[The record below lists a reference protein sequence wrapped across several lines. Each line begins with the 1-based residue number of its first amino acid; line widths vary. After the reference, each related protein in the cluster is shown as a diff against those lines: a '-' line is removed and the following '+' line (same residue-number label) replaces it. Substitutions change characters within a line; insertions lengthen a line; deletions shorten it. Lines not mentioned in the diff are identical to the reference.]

1 MPIRRQT
8 LEEWFLVHQ
17 LRHAARRHFHLPLFV
32 EADVTALARAWGA
45 SPPWS
50 AVLVK
55 ALALTARAHP
65 SINRA
70 VFRTFWGT
78 RVVELEGDRR
88 VNLPVLV
95 TDDAGREHLSA
106 TVVERADE
114 RPIAEIREAL
124 RAARARRPA
133 DLPIGRLFVANRN
146 TFLNRLR
153 LRLIHFLVYNLPQLY
168 VRKGGG
174 GLSVSSLLYLA
185 EPGFRGW
192 AMSYGPTAFT
202 AIAISVT
209 GEPDG
214 RTVMRVGVGYDHFA
228 LPGHEALD
236 ALRTLSRI
244 LAASDPADLAALSD
258 SPPPPPAR

>member
-17 LRHAARRHFHLPLFV
+17 LRHAARHHFHLPLFV
-32 EADVTALARAWGA
+32 EADVSALAQAWGA

-50 AVLVK
+50 AILVK
-55 ALALTARAHP
+55 ALALTARLHP

-78 RVVELEGDRR
+78 RVADFDDVR

-95 TDDAGREHLSA
+95 TDDAGRAHLSA
-106 TVVERADE
+106 TVVERADA
-114 RPIAEIREAL
+114 RNIREIRELL

-146 TFLNRLR
+146 TFFNRLR
-153 LRLIHFLVYNLPQLY
+153 LRLIHFAVYNLPHLY

-174 GLSVSSLLYLA
+174 GLSVSSLLSLA

-209 GEPDG
+209 EEPDG

-228 LPGHEALD
+228 LPGHEALS
-236 ALRTLSRI
+236 ALRTLARV
-244 LAASDPADLAALSD
+244 LAASDPAHLAALSD
-258 SPPPPPAR
+258 SSPPPPAR

>member
-17 LRHAARRHFHLPLFV
+17 LRHAARHHFHLPLFV
-32 EADVTALARAWGA
+32 EADVSAVAKAFGSA
-45 SPPWS
+45 PPWT

-55 ALALTARAHP
+55 ALALTARVHP
-65 SINRA
+65 AINRA

-78 RVVELEGDRR
+78 RVVEFDEVR

-95 TDDAGREHLSA
+95 TDDAGRAHLSA

-114 RPIAEIREAL
+114 RPVADVREAL

-146 TFLNRLR
+146 TLLNRLR
-153 LRLIHFLVYNLPQLY
+153 LRLVHFAVYNLPHLY

-174 GLSVSSLLYLA
+174 GLSVSSLLSLA

-209 GEPDG
+209 DEPDG

-228 LPGHEALD
+228 LPGHEALS
-236 ALRTLSRI
+236 ALRTLSRV
-244 LAASDPADLAALSD
+244 LAASDPAHLAALSD
-258 SPPPPPAR
+258 SPPLVPTR